1 LNQREASAQ
10 RQRARWI
17 WAPGWRIPVL
27 LAGALVCLT
36 LGGCIYLR
44 LLELRNQLASFDRYF
59 EADLRDGVKIT
70 CRKPVLL
77 DEDMAFFKLVPES
90 RERVGVAERWHFR
103 WVKDYTAAG
112 ENPRNYEVA
121 VDFIFVD
128 HRLTRVI
135 LPERLFA
142 FIPKR
147 FFLAIVRA
155 FGHARID
162 KVKRTASTSVR
173 EDLGPNQ
180 IPPQLVRNDLVALLG
195 APMET
200 KTTEAGILWRYR
212 YRPASPSQRSG
223 RIDVTFTLNPATQKV
238 RRIQGRV
245 FDATLDIAFPDSTI
259 PPPADIKPAA
269 NVAPP

>member
-10 RQRARWI
+10 RARAQGI
-17 WAPGWRIPVL
+17 WPPGWRIPVL

-44 LLELRNQLASFDRYF
+44 LLELRNQLAGFDRYF
-59 EADLRDGVKIT
+59 ETDLRDGVKIS

-77 DEDMAFFKLVPES
+77 DEDMAFFQLVPES
-90 RERVGVAERWHFR
+90 RARVGVAERWHFR
-103 WVKDYTAAG
+103 WVKDYAVAG

-128 HRLTRVI
+128 HKLTRVI

-155 FGHARID
+155 FGHARFD
-162 KVKRTASTSVR
+162 KEKRTASTSVR

-212 YRPASPSQRSG
+212 YRAASSSQRSG
-223 RIDVTFTLNPATQKV
+223 RIDVTFTLNPATPKV

>member
-1 LNQREASAQ
+1 MNSLAAPAQ
-10 RQRARWI
+10 RRRGQWRWP
-17 WAPGWRIPVL
+17 PGWRIPVL
-27 LAGALVCLT
+27 LAGVLGCLT

-44 LLELRNQLASFDRYF
+44 LLELRNQLAEFGRYF

-90 RERVGVAERWHFR
+90 RERVGVAERWQFR
-103 WVKDYTAAG
+103 WVKNDAVAG
-112 ENPRNYEVA
+112 ENPRNYELA
-121 VDFIFVD
+121 VDFIFVG
-128 HRLTRVI
+128 HKLTRVI

-142 FIPKR
+142 FVPKQ
-147 FFLAIVRA
+147 FFLTIVRA

-162 KVKRTASTSVR
+162 KEKRTASTSVR

-180 IPPQLVRNDLVALLG
+180 TPPQLVRQDLAAMLG
-195 APMET
+195 TPNET
-200 KTTEAGILWRYR
+200 RTTEEGILWRYR

-223 RIDVTFTLNPATQKV
+223 RIDVTFTLSPASSKV
-238 RRIQGRV
+238 LRIHGRV

-259 PPPADIKPAA
+259 PTPAGIKPAD

>member
-10 RQRARWI
+10 STRARWL
-17 WAPGWRIPVL
+17 WSPGWRLPVL
-27 LAGALVCLT
+27 VAGALVCLT

-59 EADLRDGVKIT
+59 ETDLRDGVKIT

-77 DEDMAFFKLVPES
+77 DEDMAFFQLVPES

-103 WVKDYTAAG
+103 WVKDYAAAG

-128 HRLTRVI
+128 HKLTRVI
-135 LPERLFA
+135 LPGRLFA
-142 FIPKR
+142 FVPKQ
-147 FFLAIVRA
+147 FFLTIVRA
-155 FGHARID
+155 FGHARFD
-162 KVKRTASTSVR
+162 QEKRTASTSVR
-173 EDLGPNQ
+173 EDLSPNQ
-180 IPPQLVRNDLVALLG
+180 TSPQLARKDLLAMLG
-195 APMET
+195 APKET
-200 KTTEAGILWRYR
+200 LTTEAGILWRYR
-212 YRPASPSQRSG
+212 YRASSSNQRSG
-223 RIDVTFTLNPATQKV
+223 RIDVTFTVSPASSRV

-245 FDATLDIAFPDSTI
+245 FDVTLDIAFPDSTI